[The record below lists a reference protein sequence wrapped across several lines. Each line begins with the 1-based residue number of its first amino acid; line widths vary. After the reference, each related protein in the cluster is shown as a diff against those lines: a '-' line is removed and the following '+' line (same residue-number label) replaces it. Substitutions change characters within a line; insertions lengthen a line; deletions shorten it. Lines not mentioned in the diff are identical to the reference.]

1 MAHHFKTIMSKANQ
15 MHVYPLELRGRSHRA
30 PGTIII
36 SFNLSWTGIGSGNRR
51 DLERS
56 VPQLYTRLVTEARV
70 HTAVTNEHGPRLR
83 KTLTAKHVQVA

>member
-1 MAHHFKTIMSKANQ
+1 

-36 SFNLSWTGIGSGNRR
+36 SFNLSWTGSGSGNRR

-56 VPQLYTRLVTEARV
+56 VPQLYTRLSQRRV
-70 HTAVTNEHGPRLR
+70 HAAVTNEHGPRLR
-83 KTLTAKHVQVA
+83 KTRMAKHVQVA